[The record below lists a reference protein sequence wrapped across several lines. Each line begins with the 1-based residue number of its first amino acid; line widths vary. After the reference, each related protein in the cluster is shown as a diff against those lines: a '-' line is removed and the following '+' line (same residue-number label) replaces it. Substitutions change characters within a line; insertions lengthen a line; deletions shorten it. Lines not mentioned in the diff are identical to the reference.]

1 MKKFNL
7 IKTRKIA
14 VVPLDRRVQITYKH
28 HTVEYPFDMF
38 VVRTVADFDECSMFI
53 RRTFKEMFS
62 PLFLWFGRL
71 DVYVTVNPLIHG
83 CEIPAT
89 EDVFRI
95 CRCVKKVHLVYCST
109 AAAVGMGLPD
119 KTDCVIFDLD
129 KESCYVSVF
138 ESGIIVDVEEMWRL
152 DENTVNW
159 KTEGI
164 MQFCS
169 HIFESRNYNVYLV
182 GSNDNIAQ
190 FHSALE
196 KKMNREII
204 LFESNTVISE
214 GLDKIMSQEIHDAIC
229 YPKCR

>member
-1 MKKFNL
+1 MTKLNFFKR
-7 IKTRKIA
+7 RKIA

-71 DVYVTVNPLIHG
+71 DVYVTLNPNIHG
-83 CEIPAT
+83 CAIRAT

-95 CRCVKKVHLVYCST
+95 CRCVKNVHKVYCNT
-109 AAAVGMGLPD
+109 AIAVGMGLPD
-119 KTDCVIFDLD
+119 NTDCVIFDWD
-129 KESCYVSVF
+129 KESCYVSIFKKGKLVY
-138 ESGIIVDVEEMWRL
+138 VEVMSRL
-152 DENTVNW
+152 DENTVNR
-159 KTEGI
+159 KMEGI
-164 MQFCS
+164 MRCCPVYFK
-169 HIFESRNYNVYLV
+169 SRNFDVYLV
-182 GSNDNIAQ
+182 GVNENIAQ
-190 FHSALE
+190 IHSALE

-204 LFESNTVISE
+204 LFKSNTVISE

-229 YPKCR
+229 YPKC